1 MFADDDVTVDELQ
14 KMIEEAR
21 QELKL
26 VSADGCLVEEN
37 KLKKSTQEKK
47 QVVKQPENYENSTAK
62 IAALR
67 IDDRLI
73 HGQVAMTWTKQ
84 LKVQGIVV
92 ANDEAAND
100 PTQKMALKMAVPA
113 GIKVLI
119 KPVQEA
125 IRMLNHPK
133 AEKMRIL
140 VLTRTVK
147 DAVTVRENVGFL
159 NLGNTGRFDGIE
171 ASKKQSLSPTIML
184 TKEEIQSLKKLVELD
199 DKVCMQQVPNDEQK
213 LVKDVLGKLDE

>member
-1 MFADDDVTVDELQ
+1 
-14 KMIEEAR
+14 
-21 QELKL
+21 
-26 VSADGCLVEEN
+26 
-37 KLKKSTQEKK
+37 
-47 QVVKQPENYENSTAK
+47 
-62 IAALR
+62 
-67 IDDRLI
+67 
-73 HGQVAMTWTKQ
+73 MTWTKQ

-147 DAVTVRENVGFL
+147 DAVTVREIGFL

-184 TKEEIQSLKKLVELD
+184 TKEEIKSLKKLVELD